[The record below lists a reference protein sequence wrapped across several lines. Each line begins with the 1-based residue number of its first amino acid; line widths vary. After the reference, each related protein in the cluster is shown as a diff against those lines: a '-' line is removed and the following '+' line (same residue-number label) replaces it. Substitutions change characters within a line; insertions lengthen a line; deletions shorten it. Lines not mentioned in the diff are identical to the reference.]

1 MNKSSNKKNMKRN
14 NSLFRIFYGS
24 NNKLSTMLLASI
36 ATLSVVS
43 CADNDLLNGNEN
55 ADKDVR
61 VSFNVNDVQTRAIE
75 NGGGSITRGAVNSNI
90 ASADLKTQK
99 LAINGAAGANL
110 CFIETTVE
118 GVNPV
123 QGNAQTRANVVTTI
137 ASNFSASGH
146 RGVTEATITDKP
158 EWFYNKET
166 QSNGK
171 LTEYIPWSWDKQYG
185 RFYAVYP
192 QVTPSYSKIKLSP
205 DTYAGNPYIEF
216 EVEKNVKDQ
225 KDLMTACTG
234 NVHYATRGTAPTT
247 NLDFRHALTAI
258 KFAVGQNLSW
268 NKTISKVE
276 IVGALSKGKY
286 TLSDKLDGTGA
297 AWDATS
303 LSTPETFTLDGLSV
317 VTSENPNNVIV
328 GKTGDNYTFYMIPQT
343 LTGKNIKAYV
353 YFTDGSKIES
363 TLTGSWVAGTTKTY
377 KLSEKNSTWDYTLN
391 VVGNLT
397 ANYDQTSVSNYRI
410 ESYRTAPDGVTKQAV
425 KWKVIGYEE
434 YDDATG
440 TWNDLGMT
448 KPSWLTALSAES
460 GAGGTSAQYGL
471 VTLKKGELV
480 DKLTSY
486 NKVLQEATPK
496 GSAGNYYNLSNAT
509 GAAQIEN
516 TANSYLISAPGYYRI
531 PLVYGNAIKNS
542 ADNPS
547 SYKTS
552 NTGAGLLSH
561 FKDHLGNNINSPYIN
576 VQNASKQAN
585 KAKIVWTDQKDIVEN
600 LSVVGNGNTSF
611 LQFHV
616 PADKIKNGNA
626 VIAVTDDDGTVMW
639 SWHLWFD
646 HSDVLNT
653 IAVTNKTPKTY
664 YFSTRPLGYAD
675 FKWEETTYKR
685 PRQARVKVEQEIA
698 NNGLK
703 QQGSFTITQ
712 KTYTDKVYGSTL
724 YQWGRKDAMPG
735 INDIKDGFIVENG
748 GNNMS
753 LKNGIQHPEIFYTHG
768 NSWFINYNELYN
780 LWSMENRQSDII
792 IDQNPVKTI
801 YDPNPVGFVVPAN
814 KVWDNFIKSGNGS
827 HREDLNVIGEF
838 DNGWHFRVNGTSS
851 STQAIFFPASG
862 YRLANDGTFNYRG
875 YRGEYW
881 SSLPE
886 GTAFG
891 YCLEFYNN
899 PSQNISEVSTRSYAV
914 AACGLAIFPVKE

>member
-14 NSLFRIFYGS
+14 NSLFRIFYG
-24 NNKLSTMLLASI
+24 NNKKLSTMLLASI

-43 CADNDLLNGNEN
+43 CTDNDLLNGNEN

-75 NGGGSITRGAVNSNI
+75 NGGGSITRGVVNSNI
-90 ASADLKTQK
+90 ASADLKAQK
-99 LAINGAAGANL
+99 LAITGAAGANL

-192 QVTPSYSKIKLSP
+192 QVTSSYSKIKLSS

-216 EVEKNVKDQ
+216 EVEKNVRDQ

-363 TLTGSWVAGTTKTY
+363 TLTGSWIAGTTKTY
-377 KLSEKNSTWDYTLN
+377 KLSEKNSTWTYTLN

-397 ANYDQTSVSNYRI
+397 ASYDQTSVGAYTI

-440 TWNDLGMT
+440 AWNDLGTT
-448 KPSWLTALSAES
+448 KPSWLTALSTES
-460 GAGGTSAQYGL
+460 GAGGTSAISGSATIHQE
-471 VTLKKGELV
+471 TLV
-480 DKLTSY
+480 DLIPAY
-486 NKVLQEATPK
+486 NKVLQDATPK
-496 GSAGNYYNLSNAT
+496 GSVGNYYNLSNAT
-509 GAAQIEN
+509 GAANIEN

-531 PLVYGNAIKNS
+531 PLVYGNAIKS
-542 ADNPS
+542 GTDNPS
-547 SYKTS
+547 SYTRYDGSVK
-552 NTGAGLLSH
+552 L
-561 FKDHLGNNINSPYIN
+561 KDHLGNDINSPYIN

-585 KAKIVWTDQKDIVEN
+585 KAKIVWMNQEGIIDTDG

-646 HSDVLNT
+646 HSDVLST
-653 IAVTNKTPKTY
+653 IAVTNRTPKVYNFTK
-664 YFSTRPLGYAD
+664 RPLGFRYVVWKATSYR
-675 FKWEETTYKR
+675 E
-685 PRQARVKVEQEIA
+685 PRQVRVKVEQELG
-698 NNGLK
+698 NNGVREV
-703 QQGSFTITQ
+703 GFITITQ
-712 KTYTDKVYGSTL
+712 EAFNLVKHLGPF
-724 YQWGRKDAMPG
+724 YQWGRKDPMPG
-735 INDIKDGFIVENG
+735 FTEVYG
-748 GNNMS
+748 GTVGNA
-753 LKNGIQHPEIFYTHG
+753 LAPGIESFEGERTKHPELFYTHVPSSRNLISYFWTTSEAKNG
-768 NSWFINYNELYN
+768 ASSNE
-780 LWSMENRQSDII
+780 DII
-792 IDQNPVKTI
+792 KTI
-801 YDPNPVGFVVPAN
+801 YDPCPVGFNVPPIKAFNGFTFTGKVEYWSDSYVVR
-814 KVWDNFIKSGNGS
+814 
-827 HREDLNVIGEF
+827 RERDGAYF
-838 DNGWHFRVNGTSS
+838 KTSATSS
-851 STQAIFFPASG
+851 SIIYFPFGGYSSG
-862 YRLANDGTFNYRG
+862 NNKYTNLNKNG
-875 YRGEYW
+875 YHATIATYW
-881 SSLPE
+881 GSSVPHLMFILNSLVVNPLDLS
-886 GTAFG
+886 TA
-891 YCLEFYNN
+891 
-899 PSQNISEVSTRSYAV
+899 YACPVYPV
-914 AACGLAIFPVKE
+914 AE

>member
-1 MNKSSNKKNMKRN
+1 MRKSNKLYCMLHNSNKN
-14 NSLFRIFYGS
+14 
-24 NNKLSTMLLASI
+24 LSTMLLASI

-90 ASADLKTQK
+90 ASADLKAQK
-99 LAINGAAGANL
+99 LAISGAEGANL
-110 CFIETTVE
+110 CFIETTIE

-192 QVTPSYSKIKLSP
+192 QVTSSYSKIKLSP

-216 EVEKNVKDQ
+216 EVEKNVRDQ

-268 NKTISKVE
+268 NKTIDKVE
-276 IVGALSKGKY
+276 IRGALSKGKY

-303 LSTPETFTLDGLSV
+303 LSTPETFTLGGLSV
-317 VTSENPNNVIV
+317 STNENPNTVIM
-328 GKTGDNYTFYMIPQT
+328 GNTGDNCTFYMIPQT
-343 LTGKNIKAYV
+343 LTGKNVKV
-353 YFTDGSKIES
+353 YIHFTDNSEIEVALKG
-363 TLTGSWVAGTTKTY
+363 TWLAGTTKTY
-377 KLSEKNSTWDYTLN
+377 KLSQNNSTWTYS
-391 VVGNLT
+391 LT
-397 ANYDQTSVSNYRI
+397 STSPAAVNYDQRTSDNYTI

-440 TWNDLGMT
+440 TWNDLGTT
-448 KPSWLTALSAES
+448 KPSWLTGLSKES
-460 GAGGTSAQYGL
+460 GEGGTVAEVGTA
-471 VTLKKGELV
+471 TLSKGSIIDRLA
-480 DKLTSY
+480 SY
-486 NKVLQEATPK
+486 NQHLQEVTPK
-496 GSAGNYYNLSNAT
+496 GSIGNYYNLSNAT
-509 GAAQIEN
+509 GAADIEN

-552 NTGAGLLSH
+552 NSGSDLLSH
-561 FKDHLGNNINSPYIN
+561 FKDHLGNDINSPYIN
-576 VQNASKQAN
+576 VQNATKQATQ
-585 KAKIVWTDQKDIVEN
+585 ASIVWADQKDMVEN
-600 LSVVGNGNTSF
+600 LSVVGNSNTSF

-626 VIAVTDDDGTVMW
+626 VVAVKDEDGTIMW

-646 HSDVLNT
+646 HSDALST
-653 IAVTNKTPKTY
+653 ISVPDWSNKMHKFTK
-664 YFSTRPLGYAD
+664 RPLGFVD
-675 FKWEETTYKR
+675 LKLEETTYKT
-685 PRQARVKVEQEIA
+685 PRKVRLKIEQETA
-698 NNGLK
+698 NNGTK
-703 QQGSFTITQ
+703 QITSITIVQNPGSNKLFS
-712 KTYTDKVYGSTL
+712 STL
-724 YQWGRKDAMPG
+724 YQWGRKDAFPG
-735 INDIKDGFIVENG
+735 IDDIKDGTFVANG
-748 GNNMS
+748 GNAMS
-753 LKNGIQHPEIFYTHG
+753 IKNGIQHPGTFYTWG
-768 NSWFINYNELYN
+768 TSWYNDYHKEN
-780 LWSMENRQSDII
+780 LWSMESGYSSTAI
-792 IDQNPVKTI
+792 KTI
-801 YDPNPVGFVVPAN
+801 YDPCPVGFRIPDFVDFHKVKTSDNVAVYPTEIGITGAFDVMGLSEASSGSMQQVLYLPYLGYRNGSSGLLN
-814 KVWDNFIKSGNGS
+814 KVGNMGCYWLYKWDRIIINKTLYSAAHTQTPEQMS
-827 HREDLNVIGEF
+827 V
-838 DNGWHFRVNGTSS
+838 SS
-851 STQAIFFPASG
+851 YGFSVYPIA
-862 YRLANDGTFNYRG
+862 
-875 YRGEYW
+875 E
-881 SSLPE
+881 
-886 GTAFG
+886 
-891 YCLEFYNN
+891 
-899 PSQNISEVSTRSYAV
+899 
-914 AACGLAIFPVKE
+914 

>member
-14 NSLFRIFYGS
+14 NSLFRIFYG
-24 NNKLSTMLLASI
+24 NNKKLSTMLLASI

-75 NGGGSITRGAVNSNI
+75 NGGGSITRGAVSSNI
-90 ASADLKTQK
+90 ASADLKAQK
-99 LAINGAAGANL
+99 LAITGAAGANL

-486 NKVLQEATPK
+486 NKVLQDATPK

-531 PLVYGNAIKNS
+531 PLVYGNAIKNGV
-542 ADNPS
+542 DNPN
-547 SYKTS
+547 SYKIS
-552 NTGAGLLSH
+552 NAISNAVVLNH
-561 FKDHLGNNINSPYIN
+561 FKDHLGNDINSPYIN

-585 KAKIVWTDQKDIVEN
+585 KAKIVWTDQEGIVDTHG

-646 HSDVLNT
+646 HSDVLST
-653 IAVTNKTPKTY
+653 IAVTNRTPKVY
-664 YFSTRPLGYAD
+664 NFARRPLGYAD
-675 FKWEETTYKR
+675 FKSEETTYKQ
-685 PRQARVKVEQEIA
+685 PRQARVKIEQEIA

-703 QQGSFTITQ
+703 QVGSFTITQ
-712 KTYTDKVYGSTL
+712 KTHKDKIARPTY
-724 YQWGRKDAMPG
+724 YQHGRKDPLPG
-735 INDIKDGFIVENG
+735 IGNVKDGSFAFDETS
-748 GNNMS
+748 S
-753 LKNGIQHPEIFYTHG
+753 LSIINGIQNPGIMYGVDTDYKY
-768 NSWFINYNELYN
+768 IN
-780 LWSMENRQSDII
+780 LWSMEDPWFQYPENTII
-792 IDQNPVKTI
+792 KTV
-801 YDPNPVGFVVPAN
+801 YDPCPPGFHLPVIQAFN
-814 KVWDNFIKSGNGS
+814 NFTVDGNGAIK
-827 HREDLNVIGEF
+827 RADINAVG
-838 DNGWHFRVNGTSS
+838 DYDKGWHFKVNGAS
-851 STQAIFFPASG
+851 STQTIYFPALGELSYLWKG
-862 YRLANDGTFNYRG
+862 YGQYQYHT
-875 YRGEYW
+875 
-881 SSLPE
+881 
-886 GTAFG
+886 
-891 YCLEFYNN
+891 NN
-899 PSQNISEVSTRSYAV
+899 PDGYYWAIGEPSVLGFPVLGIRATTVFTSPFFRVHGYP
-914 AACGLAIFPVKE
+914 IFPVAE